1 MTSALICLLPH
12 LSLALAPFYVARDTA
27 SPGQGFTAPLVRFGD
42 GGFSVIPNSSN
53 AFPLLTEHNQPNDV
67 PPSLVEGRAS
77 TTRCSCDAHSDVFT
91 SLALLLA
98 SSPRSP
104 GDGHQGRGR
113 RPGSRRPTRQAA

>member
-1 MTSALICLLPH
+1 MCPRTVTWRDIITKMTSARCAFSLISPWRSRHFMWQEILPLQDRVSLLH
-12 LSLALAPFYVARDTA
+12 WYVSGMA
-27 SPGQGFTAPLVRFGD
+27 
-42 GGFSVIPNSSN
+42 GFSVIPNSSN

-104 GDGHQGRGR
+104 GDGHQG
-113 RPGSRRPTRQAA
+113 